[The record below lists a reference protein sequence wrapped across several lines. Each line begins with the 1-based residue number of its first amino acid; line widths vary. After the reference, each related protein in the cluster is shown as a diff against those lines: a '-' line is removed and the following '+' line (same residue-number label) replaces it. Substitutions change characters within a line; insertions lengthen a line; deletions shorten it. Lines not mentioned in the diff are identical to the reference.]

1 MHSWHISKYTF
12 LCLIENQILGGTSIN
27 VNSISV
33 LFFKKQHVFIWQYH
47 TITNLCVRTNIAVV
61 LLPIW
66 RLISNFDLKC
76 LRQLNEL
83 HHIHVI
89 HKIWKTNRNCYQ
101 LPKLRL
107 FSFSSTSIFQC
118 VYHSSMYLRSS
129 MYLISKWKSGYLTI
143 TKGMIW
149 EQGNQYSIF

>member
-1 MHSWHISKYTF
+1 MLFQKILLMNISPMHSWHFSKYKF
-12 LCLIENQILGGTSIN
+12 LSPIENQILGGTSIN

-47 TITNLCVRTNIAVV
+47 TITNICVRTNIAVV

-89 HKIWKTNRNCYQ
+89 HKIWKTNRNCNQ
-101 LPKLRL
+101 LQKNLDYFHDFKKFKIIRL
-107 FSFSSTSIFQC
+107 S
-118 VYHSSMYLRSS
+118 
-129 MYLISKWKSGYLTI
+129 
-143 TKGMIW
+143 
-149 EQGNQYSIF
+149 